1 MNEVTFEIVKIAV
14 AAVVSII
21 GVLITKV
28 AVPYIRVL
36 TLTAEND
43 LTFTEVMKACKA
55 AEQTI
60 RASKQ
65 GKAKRAQVIA
75 YITQWLNDKKINIT
89 EEQVSNLLESCVFD
103 INNPDKK
110 EDNKA

>member
-1 MNEVTFEIVKIAV
+1 MNEVAFEIVKIAV
-14 AAVVSII
+14 VAVVSII

-28 AVPYIRVL
+28 AVPYIR
-36 TLTAEND
+36 TLKMTAEQE
-43 LTFTEVMKACKA
+43 LIFTEMLKAVKA

-60 RASKQ
+60 KESKQ

-75 YITQWLNDKKINIT
+75 YITHWLNDKKIEIT

-110 EDNKA
+110 EDDKV